1 MVKGGETYQLV
12 GDQHPSDHDARP
24 RCIFNPSENACGILA
39 YIQQYIFQDLKDRFS
54 GQPVVPE
61 FIHGMN
67 TTDLKERVEFLLRR
81 ENLEDVRSISMD
93 GSAFDSNQN
102 RFVQERVDCEF
113 VRQYSPRLLQI
124 LERCSVELQWNCDF
138 T

>member
-1 MVKGGETYQLV
+1 
-12 GDQHPSDHDARP
+12 
-24 RCIFNPSENACGILA
+24 
-39 YIQQYIFQDLKDRFS
+39 
-54 GQPVVPE
+54 
-61 FIHGMN
+61 MN
-67 TTDLKERVEFLLRR
+67 TTDIKERVEFLLRR

-138 T
+138 TQLHKCIVEAMMELNLDVFVPTPGVRNPHSPSLSLYR